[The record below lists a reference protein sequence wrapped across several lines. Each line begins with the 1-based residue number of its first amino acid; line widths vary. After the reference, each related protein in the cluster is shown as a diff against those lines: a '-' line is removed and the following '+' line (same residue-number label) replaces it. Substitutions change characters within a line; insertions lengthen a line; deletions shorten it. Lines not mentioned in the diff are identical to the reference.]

1 MNVIQLLTLNESYRN
16 RPNDYKVA
24 LFSGEERC
32 IFSSIAIDSILRY
45 YSNREVLSYTDT
57 SITLAQP

>member
-16 RPNDYKVA
+16 RSNDYKVA

>member
-16 RPNDYKVA
+16 RPSDYEVA

-32 IFSSIAIDSILRY
+32 IFSSIAIDAILRY

>member
-1 MNVIQLLTLNESYRN
+1 MTISELLTLNESYSN
-16 RPNDYKVA
+16 RPNGYEVG

-32 IFSSIAIDSILRY
+32 IFSSITIDEILRY
-45 YSNREVLSYTDT
+45 YPNREVLSYTDT